1 MSPDTHVSVIIPVYN
16 GARFLAEAIESV
28 LVQKAASCE
37 IIVVDD
43 GSTDDS
49 KAVALGCGGSVTYH
63 YQPNAGVAAA
73 RNAGLTHARNAIIGF
88 IDQDDRWAADKLAVM
103 LPILATDPSLDAIY
117 GLTIQ
122 SVLRPDPTGKNVEN
136 EGKPHFNWLLGAALF
151 RRRVF
156 EQIGRFDETVR
167 YYTDDTDFFLRL
179 RESGLRIHYTEQ
191 VALYYR
197 LHGDNTSL
205 KMPTARRLFFVEAL
219 KRSLDRRRR
228 ANEMTL
234 SPLPEFA
241 RSAAKEPEPNDS
253 GE

>member
-1 MSPDTHVSVIIPVYN
+1 MSTDTRISVIIPVHN
-16 GARFLAEAIESV
+16 GERFLSHAIQSV
-28 LVQKAASCE
+28 LDQRIASCE

-43 GSTDDS
+43 GSTDNS
-49 KAVALGCGGSVTYH
+49 KVVAQRYPGAVTYH
-63 YQPNAGVAAA
+63 YQPHAGVAAA
-73 RNAGLTHARNAIIGF
+73 RNAGLARARNAIVGF
-88 IDQDDRWAADKLAVM
+88 LDQDDRWAPDKLAVM
-103 LPILATDPSLDAIY
+103 LPVFATDRTLDAIY

-122 SVLRPDPTGKNVEN
+122 TVLRPDPTGKMVEI
-136 EGKPHFNWLLGAALF
+136 EGDPHFNWVVGSALF

-156 EQIGRFDETVR
+156 ERVGNFDETVR

-205 KMPTARRLFFVEAL
+205 KMHTARRMFFVEAL

-228 ANEMTL
+228 ANQITL

-241 RSAAKEPEPNDS
+241 RPSTKGKE
-253 GE
+253 

>member
-16 GARFLAEAIESV
+16 GARFLAEAIQS
-28 LVQKAASCE
+28 LLDQQAGRCE

-49 KAVALGCGGSVTYH
+49 KAVALGYAAAVTYH

-73 RNAGLTHARNAIIGF
+73 RNAGLAQARNAIVGF
-88 IDQDDRWAADKLAVM
+88 LDQDDRWAADKLALM
-103 LPILATDPSLDAIY
+103 LPVFATEPAPDAIY

-122 SVLRPDPTGKNVEN
+122 TVLRPDPSGEIVEI
-136 EGKPHFNWLLGAALF
+136 EGDPHFNWLLGSALF

-156 EQIGRFDETVR
+156 EQVGHFDETVR
-167 YYTDDTDFFLRL
+167 YYADDTDFFLRL
-179 RESGLRIHYTEQ
+179 RESGLRIDYTEQ

-205 KMPTARRLFFVEAL
+205 KMPTARRMFFVEAL

-234 SPLPEFA
+234 SPLPEFT
-241 RSAAKEPEPNDS
+241 RPGAKEPEPNDC